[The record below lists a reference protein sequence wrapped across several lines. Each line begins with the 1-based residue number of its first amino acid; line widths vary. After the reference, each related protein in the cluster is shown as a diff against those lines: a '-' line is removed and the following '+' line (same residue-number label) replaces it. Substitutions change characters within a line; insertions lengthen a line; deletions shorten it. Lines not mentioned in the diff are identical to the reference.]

1 MLVILS
7 LLFGSIATGYACKNI
22 KMVKSFSGMVSLTVL
37 LLLLTLG
44 ISVGMQDSIV
54 GNLLNLGIIAFAI
67 AASCA
72 MCLPISTPPNAI
84 AHSTRLVKQKEM
96 LKIGI
101 TVGLISLVAGYAVL
115 FFVEKMH
122 FLQ

>member
-44 ISVGMQDSIV
+44 ISVGMQDAIV

-67 AASCA
+67 AASCVA
-72 MCLPISTPPNAI
+72 GSVLLTYC
-84 AHSTRLVKQKEM
+84 
-96 LKIGI
+96 
-101 TVGLISLVAGYAVL
+101 ISLIA
-115 FFVEKMH
+115 ERRRK
-122 FLQ
+122 

>member
-44 ISVGMQDSIV
+44 ISVGMQDAIV
-54 GNLLNLGIIAFAI
+54 GNLLNFGIIAFAI
-67 AASCA
+67 AASCVA
-72 MCLPISTPPNAI
+72 GSVLLTYC
-84 AHSTRLVKQKEM
+84 
-96 LKIGI
+96 
-101 TVGLISLVAGYAVL
+101 ISLIA
-115 FFVEKMH
+115 ERRRK
-122 FLQ
+122 